1 MKVNLADMT
10 SSSLVDSDNLL
21 LILLVSVSSLISA
34 DFASIVADFIPSG
47 MTPFAFTLDKKLNQI
62 RINFSSKFLTDPS
75 KNLELI

>member
-10 SSSLVDSDNLL
+10 LSSFVDSDNLL

-47 MTPFAFTLDKKLNQI
+47 MTPFAFTLDKLLNQT
-62 RINFSSKFLTDPS
+62 RTKSCP
-75 KNLELI
+75 